1 MRVKTI
7 QELDRVGS
15 FEAAGKELRLQNP
28 YDIKS
33 DLLLARMMAGVNEVT
48 KHATVVL
55 RRDPKFEVRGS
66 KFRKPRTSDLE
77 PLPVLL
83 VPPVSRGCSAEMI
96 FF

>member
-48 KHATVVL
+48 KHTTVVL
-55 RRDPKFEVRGS
+55 RRDPKFGVRS
-66 KFRKPRTSDLE
+66 SENLELRTSNPCPSCSSRLSR
-77 PLPVLL
+77 VAA
-83 VPPVSRGCSAEMI
+83 VPK
-96 FF
+96 